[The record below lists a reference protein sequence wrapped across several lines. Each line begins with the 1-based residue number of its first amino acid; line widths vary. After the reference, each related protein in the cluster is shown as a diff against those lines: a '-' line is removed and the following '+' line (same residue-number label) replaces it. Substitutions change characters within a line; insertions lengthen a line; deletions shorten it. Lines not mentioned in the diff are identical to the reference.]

1 MAIDIKNLLIKAG
14 YDEKNIVQTKFIK
27 PPGGDYAVWHDE
39 QTAEGGDDFVRL
51 IRHKYTIELYNRTNG
66 RNLETKVDSLLLLED
81 VEFKKPEKVWLE
93 DERIYLTQYQFTI
106 LEKVR

>member
-1 MAIDIKNLLIKAG
+1 MDIKSLLIEAG
-14 YDEKNIVQTKFIK
+14 YAEEAVGQTKFVK
-27 PPGGDYAVWHDE
+27 PPARDYAVWHDE
-39 QTAEGGDDFVRL
+39 QSAAGGDDFVRL

-66 RNLETKVDSLLLLED
+66 RNLETKVDRLLLLED

-93 DERIYLTQYQFTI
+93 DERIYLTQYRFTT